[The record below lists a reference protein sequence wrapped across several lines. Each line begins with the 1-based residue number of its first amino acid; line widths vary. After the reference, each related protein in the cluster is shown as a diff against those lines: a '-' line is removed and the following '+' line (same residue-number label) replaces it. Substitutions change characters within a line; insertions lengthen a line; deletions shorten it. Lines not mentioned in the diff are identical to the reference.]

1 MEKNTACSVHYLI
14 AAVVVG
20 VVFDHRV
27 MSVGGAKGNFNL
39 TPGQCQVLE
48 TYHRF
53 VDGFFVGLSPAN
65 KPKQAISKLVQLGNA
80 ISSTP
85 TPWWFNIDGEK
96 ARGVL

>member
-65 KPKQAISKLVQLGNA
+65 KPKQAISKLEA
-80 ISSTP
+80 IRKETALLRSCRMWP
-85 TPWWFNIDGEK
+85 DLPIILVK
-96 ARGVL
+96 